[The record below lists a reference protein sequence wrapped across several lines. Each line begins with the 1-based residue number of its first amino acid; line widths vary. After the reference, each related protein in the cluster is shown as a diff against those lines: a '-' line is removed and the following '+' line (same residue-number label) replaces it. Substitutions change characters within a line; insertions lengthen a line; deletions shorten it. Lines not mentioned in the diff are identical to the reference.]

1 MSILERIRA
10 TDRMLEVV
18 DELSRHM
25 GMKDG
30 TEFQKRIAA
39 DDQAGAIA
47 FLEMAEML
55 WIEHRDVLQVFYRR
69 YFHHLSRDQQWRV
82 ACTTAGSFL
91 DRSARPSQTTHH
103 THPAIWGEI
112 TN

>member
-39 DDQAGAIA
+39 DDQAGGIA

-55 WIEHRDVLQVFYRR
+55 WIEHRDVLQVFYTTLFSSPGEGSAVAGGVHNRR
-69 YFHHLSRDQQWRV
+69 IVS
-82 ACTTAGSFL
+82 
-91 DRSARPSQTTHH
+91 
-103 THPAIWGEI
+103 
-112 TN
+112 